1 MNYLFVSLGAALGG
15 AVRYWFGDFVHKFL
29 PAFFPFGT
37 LFINIIG
44 SFLLGVFIFYFDER
58 ELLSQPVKLFLTVG
72 FCGGFTTFS
81 TFSFESIRLFLDSE
95 FLLASVYIFASVFLS
110 ILGVYLAY
118 ILSR

>member
-15 AVRYWFGDFVHKFL
+15 VVRYWFGDFVHKLL
-29 PAFFPFGT
+29 PSFFPFGT

-58 ELLSQPVKLFLTVG
+58 ELLSQPVKLFLTIG

-81 TFSFESIRLFLDSE
+81 TFSFETIKLLLDSE
-95 FLLASVYIFASVFLS
+95 FILASVYIIASVFLS

>member
-15 AVRYWFGDFVHKFL
+15 VSRYWFGNFIHKYL
-29 PAFFPFGT
+29 PSFFPFGT

-58 ELLSQPVKLFLTVG
+58 ELLSRQAKLFLTIG

-81 TFSFESIRLFLDSE
+81 TFSFESIKLLLDSE
-95 FLLASVYIFASVFLS
+95 FFLASVYILASVFLS
-110 ILGVYLAY
+110 IVGVYLAY